1 MQVRTGLLGDLMT
14 EFSGPLRIDHL
25 EQIDLRRGAL
35 DIWQRVDS
43 AKAIE
48 RAPDNDF
55 D

>member
-1 MQVRTGLLGDLMT
+1 VQFRRHAIFT
-14 EFSGPLRIDHL
+14 LRVDPL